1 MADKLSGSAIK
12 PGTIVADQLSGSLS
26 NSIDA
31 AANTVSVSVNSEST
45 LSNKQLNFINTD
57 SITANITENGGNANV
72 SFVFSGSGTP
82 DYVLQSYG
90 LI

>member
-1 MADKLSGSAIK
+1 MADKLSGSAIQ
-12 PGTIVADQLSGSLS
+12 PGTVRFPL
-26 NSIDA
+26 
-31 AANTVSVSVNSEST
+31 SVNSSST
-45 LSNKQLNFINTD
+45 LSSKQLNFINTD
-57 SITANITENGGNANV
+57 SITVTITENSGNANV